1 VSPPSSESYASI
13 ASGGLTPPTRLVHAK
28 YFDGPF
34 LAWLWGGV
42 RVGDI
47 LARSD
52 SEP

>member
-1 VSPPSSESYASI
+1 MSPPSSESDASI
-13 ASGGLTPPTRLVHAK
+13 ASGGLTPPTPLGYAK
-28 YFDGPF
+28 YFYDNF

>member
-1 VSPPSSESYASI
+1 VSPPSSESDASI
-13 ASGGLTPPTRLVHAK
+13 ASVGLTQPTPLVCAK
-28 YFDGPF
+28 YFYGHR

>member
-1 VSPPSSESYASI
+1 MSPPSSESDASI
-13 ASGGLTPPTRLVHAK
+13 ASVGLTPPNPLVHAK
-28 YFDGPF
+28 YFYRQR